1 MGGGFTSALGHNR
14 SWSALRFVGGRAHC
28 PSGHALILAEQAVR
42 YPVVFHLQS
51 RDGCNCFCFDGRSHL
66 RGSAQSNAG
75 PSFRSGEA
83 LNAAV
88 GVQRPF
94 PGPTSMKP
102 VFALI
107 SPSENRSSN
116 LAAGNRELAP
126 IRVNDRL
133 TPGGERTPLWSP
145 MSDADRDTLD
155 EQTADRLPVGHVG
168 EGAEISDAYLYLMRQ
183 SYSTGPEIR

>member
-1 MGGGFTSALGHNR
+1 
-14 SWSALRFVGGRAHC
+14 
-28 PSGHALILAEQAVR
+28 
-42 YPVVFHLQS
+42 
-51 RDGCNCFCFDGRSHL
+51 
-66 RGSAQSNAG
+66 
-75 PSFRSGEA
+75 
-83 LNAAV
+83 
-88 GVQRPF
+88 
-94 PGPTSMKP
+94 MKP